1 VSHSE
6 VSPVE
11 TIERADAGLDDWV
24 AEWYRALDRHDEI
37 SDVLPYLVDD
47 GLELHFPEGIY
58 CGHDGFRKW
67 YEAVTHRFFDE
78 VHEVRRVVGQ
88 PWVNDRTSLQ
98 VVVNWQAR
106 VWDPPR
112 PNSAWLGFDAYQ
124 TWDVVRGRDGR
135 PRVLTYVVNN
145 LQPMPGSTSL

>member
-1 VSHSE
+1 MSHSE

-98 VVVNWQAR
+98 VVVNWSSTTCSRCPA
-106 VWDPPR
+106 PR
-112 PNSAWLGFDAYQ
+112 RCS
-124 TWDVVRGRDGR
+124 R
-135 PRVLTYVVNN
+135 PRIDTDT
-145 LQPMPGSTSL
+145 GGDGERSGID